1 VKKRTGNQATQAK
14 NWTKQRVRMSG
25 GRERVVEMMERK
37 LERKDGGGWGEER
50 RTRSWVVKRVRAWV
64 EMRMMVVRTWRTI
77 RWE

>member
-37 LERKDGGGWGEER
+37 LERKDGGG
-50 RTRSWVVKRVRAWV
+50 
-64 EMRMMVVRTWRTI
+64 
-77 RWE
+77 